1 MTTPRALACAAVVGF
16 SLLAVPTAAGADGP
30 PIGFLSPDGV
40 ASGQVRYVALPA
52 GRGTLLEKLS
62 LTTAKP
68 LRTHSL
74 GGRVGVPVI
83 ASDGTAGG
91 LSHDGGTLVLGA
103 ERTTYPQVKSTLY
116 VMNTGNL
123 SLRRRIHLEG
133 DFSFDAISPDGAT
146 IYLIQL
152 DPRDFTHYAVRAFD
166 TASWRL
172 DPKPVVDRREPD
184 EAMRGYPMTRVTS
197 PDGRFAYTLYIGG
210 EKPFVHALDTMRR
223 SSACI
228 DLPPLPNTSQF
239 ALRLKGRQLTVVVDG
254 APVALVNTAT
264 RHVAKPG
271 AAHPAAQPSPG
282 DDGGP
287 NVATWVIVA
296 GAAAALAAA
305 AA

>member
-1 MTTPRALACAAVVGF
+1 MTTPRALACAAVAGF

-40 ASGQVRYVALPA
+40 ASGHVRHAALPA

-68 LRTHSL
+68 LRTHYL

-146 IYLIQL
+146 IYLSSWI
-152 DPRDFTHYAVRAFD
+152 RA
-166 TASWRL
+166 TSRTTPCARST
-172 DPKPVVDRREPD
+172 RR
-184 EAMRGYPMTRVTS
+184 
-197 PDGRFAYTLYIGG
+197 
-210 EKPFVHALDTMRR
+210 
-223 SSACI
+223 
-228 DLPPLPNTSQF
+228 
-239 ALRLKGRQLTVVVDG
+239 
-254 APVALVNTAT
+254 
-264 RHVAKPG
+264 
-271 AAHPAAQPSPG
+271 
-282 DDGGP
+282 
-287 NVATWVIVA
+287 A
-296 GAAAALAAA
+296 GAWIPSLWSTGASPTRRCAAIR
-305 AA
+305 